1 MQSSPSSKSDLRK
14 ALIKAAT
21 WLMRIVVGCVFVF
34 SGFVKAVDPWGSL
47 YKFEEY
53 MSALGMHMPSTV
65 LLVGVYSL
73 CALEFCLGIFLLLGC
88 YRRST
93 PIVTMGVMAVMLP
106 LTLWIAIADP
116 VADCG
121 CFGEALVISNW
132 ATFWKNVVI
141 CAMVAWLIVY
151 NRRALTI
158 ISPAFQW
165 MALIFS
171 VAYVVVIAS
180 LGYFRQPLVDF
191 RNYPVGENII
201 AFHEQDEADDAT
213 HYSFIYEKDGVQK
226 EFSETDE
233 LPDENDGWNFVERRE
248 TKTDD
253 STHETVG
260 KANAGADDSSSVAD
274 DPEDEKTF
282 MVWDREGLNDVTSDV
297 ILSEGSE
304 LILMMPELG
313 KVSPAQTW
321 KINEL
326 YDWAFDNDVDMIAV
340 VSGSADDIARWEDI
354 SMPEYDIFTADDTA
368 IKEVVRGNPA
378 IVMLRDGVIQWKTTL
393 SSLDI
398 DALKDS
404 IGADGKVKD
413 SARRAFISDVLQ
425 EGVLK
430 NYTMAYIAV
439 LAFLIAISFVPR
451 LGRAFSPLA
460 ARRLRM
466 KREKG
471 ESENDSE
478 NEYDSDTDN
487 DSDSDSDVSRDD
499 KAHHEE

>member
-1 MQSSPSSKSDLRK
+1 MQSSPSSKSDSPDAQNPAFQEERK
-14 ALIKAAT
+14 KPEVSFFKRHRKCLIKWAT
-21 WLMRIVVGCVFVF
+21 WLMRIAVGCVFVF
-34 SGFVKAVDPWGSL
+34 SGFVKAVDPWGTL

-53 MSALGMHMPSTV
+53 LSALGMHMPSTV

-73 CALEFCLGIFLLLGC
+73 CALEFCLGVFLLLGC

-132 ATFWKNVVI
+132 ATFWKNVVL
-141 CAMVAWLIVY
+141 CAMTAWLIVY
-151 NRRALTI
+151 NRRAQTI

-180 LGYFRQPLVDF
+180 LGYFRQPLLDF
-191 RNYPVGENII
+191 RHYPVGEGILAVNDNL
-201 AFHEQDEADDAT
+201 DEEDNT
-213 HYSFIYEKDGVQK
+213 HYSFIYEKDGVK
-226 EFSETDE
+226 REFSETDE
-233 LPDENDGWNFVERRE
+233 LPDESDGWQFVERKE
-248 TKTDD
+248 TSAASDNRSQNEDKDD
-253 STHETVG
+253 ASE
-260 KANAGADDSSSVAD
+260 
-274 DPEDEKTF
+274 EKTF
-282 MVWDREGLNDVTSDV
+282 MVWDRDGLNDVTSDV
-297 ILSEGSE
+297 ILPEGRE

-321 KINEL
+321 KMNEL
-326 YDWAFDNDVDMIAV
+326 YDWAQDNDVDMIAV
-340 VSGSADDIARWEDI
+340 VSGSSDDIARWEDL
-354 SMPEYDIFTADDTA
+354 SMPEYEIFTADDTA

-378 IVMLRDGVIQWKTTL
+378 VVMLKDGVIEWKTTL

-398 DALKDS
+398 DELKS
-404 IGADGKVKD
+404 SSAKGGSGKVNDAAQK
-413 SARRAFISDVLQ
+413 RFLSDVLQ

-430 NYTMAYIAV
+430 SFTMAYIAV

-451 LGRAFSPLA
+451 LGRVFSPLA
-460 ARRLRM
+460 A
-466 KREKG
+466 KRKV
-471 ESENDSE
+471 
-478 NEYDSDTDN
+478 T
-487 DSDSDSDVSRDD
+487 RDD
-499 KAHHEE
+499 KARPEE